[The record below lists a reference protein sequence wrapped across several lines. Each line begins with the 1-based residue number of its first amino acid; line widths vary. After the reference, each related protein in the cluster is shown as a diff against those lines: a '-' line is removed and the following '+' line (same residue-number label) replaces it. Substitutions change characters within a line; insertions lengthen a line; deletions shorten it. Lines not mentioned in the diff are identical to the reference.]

1 MSFKFAQTWCSQCG
15 REFGP
20 GNHGFSHCENH
31 AAIDALAAE
40 RDALAAKL
48 SKITRHARKAGKAR
62 WKGTTKAE
70 RSAAMRKA
78 VLARWSK
85 TRQEQGHE

>member
-1 MSFKFAQTWCSQCG
+1 MSDIPPAPTVTSIPPPSESL
-15 REFGP
+15 RITAP
-20 GNHGFSHCENH
+20 GL
-31 AAIDALAAE
+31 APIMALAAE

-48 SKITRHARKAGKAR
+48 AKITRHARRAGKAR
-62 WKGTTKAE
+62 WKGTTKAQ

-85 TRQEQGHE
+85 RKPLA

>member
-1 MSFKFAQTWCSQCG
+1 MKAIATIPPPSKSLRITA
-15 REFGP
+15 P
-20 GNHGFSHCENH
+20 GLDP
-31 AAIDALAAE
+31 ITALAAE

-48 SKITRHARKAGKAR
+48 AKITRHARKAGKAR

-70 RSAAMRKA
+70 RSAAMRQA

-85 TRQEQGHE
+85 RKPLA

>member
-1 MSFKFAQTWCSQCG
+1 MTPPENLAQS
-15 REFGP
+15 
-20 GNHGFSHCENH
+20 
-31 AAIDALAAE
+31 AIAALASE

-48 SKITRHARKAGKAR
+48 AKITRHARKAGKAR

-70 RSAAMRKA
+70 RSEAMRKA

-85 TRQEQGHE
+85 TRKEQGHD

>member
-1 MSFKFAQTWCSQCG
+1 MTPPENLAQS
-15 REFGP
+15 
-20 GNHGFSHCENH
+20 
-31 AAIDALAAE
+31 DLMALAAE

-48 SKITRHARKAGKAR
+48 QRITRHARKAGKAR

-85 TRQEQGHE
+85 RKPTTAHSHE

>member
-1 MSFKFAQTWCSQCG
+1 MTPPENLDQSAFA
-15 REFGP
+15 
-20 GNHGFSHCENH
+20 
-31 AAIDALAAE
+31 ALAQE

-48 SKITRHARKAGKAR
+48 AKITRHAHRAGKAR
-62 WKGTTKAE
+62 WKGISKAE

-85 TRQEQGHE
+85 RKPTTAHSHE

>member
-1 MSFKFAQTWCSQCG
+1 MTPPENLAQS
-15 REFGP
+15 
-20 GNHGFSHCENH
+20 
-31 AAIDALAAE
+31 AIDALAAE

-85 TRQEQGHE
+85 RKPTTAHSHE

>member
-1 MSFKFAQTWCSQCG
+1 MTPPENLDQSAFA
-15 REFGP
+15 
-20 GNHGFSHCENH
+20 
-31 AAIDALAAE
+31 ALTQE

-48 SKITRHARKAGKAR
+48 AKITRHARKAGKAR
-62 WKGTTKAE
+62 WKGISKAE

-85 TRQEQGHE
+85 RKPTTAHSHE